1 MMYSDTS
8 NTGNKEVETET
19 ISEFIYKDETGTIQ
33 NPFEKYDASSIQD
46 LFGEYLKCNQTRL
59 DDIRTQTDKIGE
71 AIDKM
76 IEYRDHEIN
85 DLICQKQNL
94 LVEIQDLASIMNE
107 NAMKLK
113 YATAEWQAA
122 VCARQR
128 EYGNRYNAEEWA
140 KLIKPTPLI
149 IYAFMFVL
157 GIALSIVNEWGR
169 SDQLMYFGIIG
180 VCVVFVSVV
189 LYTINLNKITKS
201 QKNFDELRETEKYKY
216 EEKDKL
222 EKKVS
227 NTKETIESLCREIQI
242 IDEKIFEL
250 WTEFAGHKEEDDENV

>member
-1 MMYSDTS
+1 MYSDTL
-8 NTGNKEVETET
+8 NTGNKEVGTET
-19 ISEFIYKDETGTIQ
+19 VTKFIYKD
-33 NPFEKYDASSIQD
+33 DAAMLQD
-46 LFGEYLKCNQTRL
+46 SFGQYLEYNQTRL
-59 DDIRTQTDKIGE
+59 DDIRTQIDKIGE
-71 AIDKM
+71 TIDKM

-107 NAMKLK
+107 NAMVLE
-113 YATAEWQAA
+113 YATAEWQKV
-122 VCARQR
+122 VCARKR
-128 EYGNRYNAEEWA
+128 EDGNRYNAEEWA
-140 KLIKPTPLI
+140 KFIKPAPLI
-149 IYAFMFVL
+149 IYAFMFAL
-157 GIALSIVNEWGR
+157 GIALSIANEWSR

-180 VCVVFVSVV
+180 VCVVFASVV

-227 NTKETIESLCREIQI
+227 NTKETIESLCREIQD
-242 IDEKIFEL
+242 IDGKIFEL

>member
-1 MMYSDTS
+1 MMHNDTL
-8 NTGNKEVETET
+8 NTGNKEVGTET
-19 ISEFIYKDETGTIQ
+19 VTKFIYKD
-33 NPFEKYDASSIQD
+33 DAAMLQD
-46 LFGEYLKCNQTRL
+46 SFGQYLEYNQTRL
-59 DDIRTQTDKIGE
+59 DDIRTQIDKIGE
-71 AIDKM
+71 TIDKM

-128 EYGNRYNAEEWA
+128 EYGNRCNAEEWA
-140 KLIKPTPLI
+140 KFIKPTPLI

-157 GIALSIVNEWGR
+157 GIVLSNVTEWGR

-189 LYTINLNKITKS
+189 LYAINLNKITMS

-216 EEKDKL
+216 EEKAKL

>member
-1 MMYSDTS
+1 
-8 NTGNKEVETET
+8 
-19 ISEFIYKDETGTIQ
+19 
-33 NPFEKYDASSIQD
+33 
-46 LFGEYLKCNQTRL
+46 
-59 DDIRTQTDKIGE
+59 
-71 AIDKM
+71 
-76 IEYRDHEIN
+76 
-85 DLICQKQNL
+85 
-94 LVEIQDLASIMNE
+94 MNE

-128 EYGNRYNAEEWA
+128 EYGNRCNAEEWA
-140 KLIKPTPLI
+140 KFIKPTPLI

-157 GIALSIVNEWGR
+157 GIVLSNVTEWGR

-189 LYTINLNKITKS
+189 LYAINLNKITMS

-216 EEKDKL
+216 EEKAKL

>member
-1 MMYSDTS
+1 MYSDTL
-8 NTGNKEVETET
+8 NTGNKEVGTET
-19 ISEFIYKDETGTIQ
+19 VTKFIYKD
-33 NPFEKYDASSIQD
+33 DAAMLQD
-46 LFGEYLKCNQTRL
+46 SFGQYLEYNQTRL
-59 DDIRTQTDKIGE
+59 DDIRTQIDKIGE
-71 AIDKM
+71 TIDKM

-128 EYGNRYNAEEWA
+128 EYGNRCNAEEWA
-140 KLIKPTPLI
+140 KFIKPTPLI

-157 GIALSIVNEWGR
+157 GIVLSNVTEWGR

-189 LYTINLNKITKS
+189 LYAINLNKITMS

-216 EEKDKL
+216 EEKAKL
-222 EKKVS
+222 EKKAS

>member
-19 ISEFIYKDETGTIQ
+19 ISEFIYKDETATIQ

-46 LFGEYLKCNQTRL
+46 LFGEYLKYNQTRL

-76 IEYRDHEIN
+76 IEYRDYEIN
-85 DLICQKQNL
+85 DLIGQKQHL

-113 YATAEWQAA
+113 YATGEWKGLE
-122 VCARQR
+122 CARKR
-128 EYGNRYNAEEWA
+128 EDGNIYNAEEWA
-140 KLIKPTPLI
+140 KFIKPAPLI
-149 IYAFMFVL
+149 IYAFMFAL
-157 GIALSIVNEWGR
+157 GIALSTANEWSR

-180 VCVVFVSVV
+180 VCVVFVSAV
-189 LYTINLNKITKS
+189 LYTINLNKITES
-201 QKNFDELRETEKYKY
+201 QKNLDELREAEKYKY

-227 NTKETIESLCREIQI
+227 DTKETIKSLCREIQD

-250 WTEFAGHKEEDDENV
+250 WTEFAGRKEEDDENV

>member
-1 MMYSDTS
+1 MYSDTL
-8 NTGNKEVETET
+8 NTGNKEVGTET
-19 ISEFIYKDETGTIQ
+19 VTKFIYKD
-33 NPFEKYDASSIQD
+33 DAAMLQD
-46 LFGEYLKCNQTRL
+46 SFGQYLEYNQTRL
-59 DDIRTQTDKIGE
+59 DDIRTQIDKIGE
-71 AIDKM
+71 TIDKM

-128 EYGNRYNAEEWA
+128 EYGNRCNAEEWA
-140 KLIKPTPLI
+140 KFIKPTPLI

-157 GIALSIVNEWGR
+157 GIVLSNVTEWGR

-189 LYTINLNKITKS
+189 LYAINLNKITMS

-216 EEKDKL
+216 EEKAKL

>member
-1 MMYSDTS
+1 MMNSEMYSDAIY
-8 NTGNKEVETET
+8 TGNKEVGTV
-19 ISEFIYKDETGTIQ
+19 YDDEAT
-33 NPFEKYDASSIQD
+33 KIQD
-46 LFGEYLKCNQTRL
+46 SFGEYLEYNKKRI
-59 DDIRTQTDKIGE
+59 DDIGMQTDKIGE
-71 AIDKM
+71 TIDKM

-94 LVEIQDLASIMNE
+94 LVEIQDLASVMNE

-113 YATAEWQAA
+113 YATAEWQAF
-122 VCARQR
+122 VCARKR
-128 EYGNRYNAEEWA
+128 EYGNRCNAEKWA
-140 KLIKPTPLI
+140 KFIKPTPLI

-189 LYTINLNKITKS
+189 LYAINLNKITKS
-201 QKNFDELRETEKYKY
+201 QKNFDKLRETEKYKY

-227 NTKETIESLCREIQI
+227 DTKETIKSLCREIQI

-250 WTEFAGHKEEDDENV
+250 WTEFADRKEEDDENV

>member
-1 MMYSDTS
+1 MNSDAIY
-8 NTGNKEVETET
+8 TGNKEVGTV
-19 ISEFIYKDETGTIQ
+19 YDDEAI
-33 NPFEKYDASSIQD
+33 KIQD
-46 LFGEYLKCNQTRL
+46 SFGQYLKYNQTRL
-59 DDIRTQTDKIGE
+59 DDIRTQIDKIGE
-71 AIDKM
+71 TIDKM

-128 EYGNRYNAEEWA
+128 EYGNRCNAEEWA
-140 KLIKPTPLI
+140 KFIKPTPLI

-157 GIALSIVNEWGR
+157 GITLSIANEWSR

-180 VCVVFVSVV
+180 VCVVFVSAV
-189 LYTINLNKITKS
+189 LYTINLNKITES
-201 QKNFDELRETEKYKY
+201 QKNLDELREAEKYKY

-227 NTKETIESLCREIQI
+227 DTEETIKSLCREIQD
-242 IDEKIFEL
+242 IDGKIFEL
-250 WTEFAGHKEEDDENV
+250 WTEFAGYKEEDDENV

>member
-1 MMYSDTS
+1 MMYSDTN
-8 NTGNKEVETET
+8 NTGNKEVGTET
-19 ISEFIYKDETGTIQ
+19 ISEFIYKDDAARIQ
-33 NPFEKYDASSIQD
+33 NSFEKYDASSIQD
-46 LFGEYLKCNQTRL
+46 LFGEYLKYSQTRL
-59 DDIRTQTDKIGE
+59 DDIRSQTDKIGE

-76 IEYRDHEIN
+76 IEYRDYEIN
-85 DLICQKQNL
+85 DLIAQKQNL

-128 EYGNRYNAEEWA
+128 EYGNRCNAEEWA
-140 KLIKPTPLI
+140 KFIKPTPLI

-189 LYTINLNKITKS
+189 LYAINLNKITRS